1 MANERSADHTGMK
14 PCAWRPNEVQVA
26 ILIAAVVALLMAWSL
41 KHKTCIADE
50 YGGKVCGGDA
60 RTYCEYLDG
69 QLEVTVGD
77 DCWAILQTK

>member
-14 PCAWRPNEVQVA
+14 PCAWRE
-26 ILIAAVVALLMAWSL
+26 
-41 KHKTCIADE
+41 TCIADE